1 MVIKRKKID
10 RAVDLTTNADK
21 RVIELPPAWR
31 FTVICKHHGEIT
43 FDFTPYLSKG
53 RENLTMHM
61 RDAIWSLRNEVVG
74 VTLAFNFQGFAIFW
88 RFLDDLETAGQPIT
102 RLDQIDGKVIRQ
114 YLTWLEQQIVSQ
126 GKNKGDPWG
135 VRMRKGRFFALKAL
149 LVNRRKYVPEAVN
162 PKLSFPKN
170 PFPNSNRAPS
180 DREPYSDSEQK
191 RILTVCNLDLKQL
204 HTGQWTEN
212 PRQVLALHAVIIGL
226 ALGPNL
232 SSLLDIRRDS
242 LRPHPLED
250 RQILILHKRRG
261 YSTQVKSSKQK
272 TEDGH
277 QHTITPTIP
286 ATVGEHLSFLCEYT
300 TPLMDEVRSEDRD
313 FVFLYRAFRYKQNRE
328 MTCRMNEVDLRNG
341 LRDFVR
347 RHKLQDDRGEELKL
361 NLARLRPTFATNLY
375 RLTRDLRKVQQALGH
390 SNPQITAR
398 LYAKTPPEAERN
410 HAFIGQSMVDWL
422 TSQEVTK
429 AMKLAADQHIP
440 LHDAQELLSGGYNTV
455 IARCKNPFRENE
467 AICGKYMACFKCPSM
482 IVFQDD
488 LYRLFSFY
496 YKLLAER
503 IKIASHHW
511 IKTYGWVIKVIDEQI
526 VPQFD
531 PIVVEEAK
539 RRARENPHPAWG
551 YQGAGV

>member
-1 MVIKRKKID
+1 MAIKRKKID
-10 RAVDLTTNADK
+10 RAVELTTNADK

-31 FTVICKHHGEIT
+31 FTVICKHHGETT

-135 VRMRKGRFFALKAL
+135 VRMRKCRFFALKAL
-149 LVNRRKYVPEAVN
+149 LVNRRKYMPEAVN
-162 PKLSFPKN
+162 PQLSFPKN

-191 RILTVCNLDLKQL
+191 RILTACNLDLSQL
-204 HTGQWTEN
+204 HTGQSTEN

-261 YSTQVKSSKQK
+261 YSTQVKSLKQK
-272 TEDGH
+272 IEHGH
-277 QHTITPTIP
+277 QNTITPTIP
-286 ATVGEHLSFLCEYT
+286 ATVGEHLIFLCEYT
-300 TPLMDEVRSEDRD
+300 APLMDEVRPEDRD

-328 MTCRMNEVDLRNG
+328 ITCRMNEGDLRNG

-361 NLARLRPTFATNLY
+361 NIARLRPTFATNLY
-375 RLTRDLRKVQQALGH
+375 RLTRDLRKVQHALGH

-410 HAFIGQSMVDWL
+410 HAFIGQSMVDWI

-429 AMKLAADQHIP
+429 AMTLAADQHIP

-467 AICGKYMACFKCPSM
+467 EICGKYMACFKCPSM

-526 VPQFD
+526 APQFD

-539 RRARENPHPAWG
+539 RRARENPHPAWC
-551 YQGAGV
+551 YQGTGG